1 MSPSLPRLL
10 YIGDQ
15 PVESTCGGAALLYR
29 LLQNYPA
36 DKLLILESNLGIS
49 KPERR
54 IAGVAYERFTIGIP
68 RLTRTRLYRQ
78 HAAFLFT
85 TAAHRYAQISAI
97 ARRFRPEAILTL
109 SHLYSW
115 RTAAVAAQRLK
126 VPLHLILHDDA
137 VRMSFVPDSMH
148 KRVDQALGAVYRAA
162 ASRLCIAPYMEQIY
176 AAAYGAG
183 GDVVYPSWASDTAG
197 YESPPPTSG
206 RKSLVFAYAGSVHN
220 GGYNGDLKPLALAL
234 LERGHTLLLYSNVG
248 ESNLKAYDLDLPNV
262 VSRQFLPF
270 HTLIARLREDADVL
284 VAPMSFE
291 PRLKRDM
298 ELCFPSKLADYTA
311 IGLPLL
317 VWGPPYCS
325 AVKWARD
332 NPGVAAVVDD
342 QNGQPLPEGIKHME
356 NASLRQSLA
365 SAAIAAG
372 KRLFSHDSV
381 TSTFYKALT
390 RSLPNPA

>member
-1 MSPSLPRLL
+1 MSSHLPRLL

-15 PVESTCGGAALLYR
+15 PVESTFGGAALLYR
-29 LLQNYPA
+29 LLQNYPT
-36 DKLLILESNLGIS
+36 DKLLVLESNLGIS

-54 IAGVAYERFTIGIP
+54 VAGVAYARFTIGIP
-68 RLTRTRLYRQ
+68 RLTRSRLYRQ
-78 HAAFLFT
+78 HAAIMFR
-85 TAAHRYAQISAI
+85 TAPYRYPQIASV

-115 RTAAVAAQRLK
+115 RTAAVAAQRHK

-137 VRMSFVPDSMH
+137 VRMSFVPESMH
-148 KRVDQALGAVYRAA
+148 QRVDEALGAVYRAA
-162 ASRLCIAPYMEQIY
+162 TSRLCIAPYMEQIY
-176 AAAYGAG
+176 AAEYGPR
-183 GDVVYPSWASDTAG
+183 GDVVYPSWASDTSG

-220 GGYNGDLKPLALAL
+220 GGYNGDLRPLALAL

-248 ESNLKAYDLDLPNV
+248 ENNLKACGLDLPNV

-270 HTLIARLREDADVL
+270 QTLIERLREDADVL

-291 PRLKRDM
+291 SRLRRDM

-311 IGLPLL
+311 VGLPLL
-317 VWGPPYCS
+317 VWGPSYCS

-332 NPGVAAVVDD
+332 NPGVATVVDE
-342 QNGQPLPEGIKHME
+342 QNGRPLPEAIKQME
-356 NASLRQSLA
+356 HESLRQSLA

-372 KRLFSHDSV
+372 KRFFTHASV
-381 TSTFYKALT
+381 VSTFYDALK
-390 RSLPNPA
+390 RPLANPT